1 MFVGIFHD
9 LSDDDL
15 GIGWNTYYVRE
26 KLIAILDQDDVQLLN
41 CTGSS
46 TDAVSL
52 WLKHFKRAQDESI
65 SILRMLLVVKN
76 VEL

>member
-52 WLKHFKRAQDESI
+52 WLKI
-65 SILRMLLVVKN
+65 SSERRMNLSQFL
-76 VEL
+76 ECCWW